1 MYLSNN
7 ETQVVMNINTIY
19 DGTLEKTSS
28 FIDHNQSFMIYQNVR
43 TETVYNDNKTSSI
56 QKYILEL
63 KPVMKIFNNLPLPLE
78 YKIESVCNNISILF
92 FMSTMA

>member
-7 ETQVVMNINTIY
+7 ETQVVININNIY

-28 FIDHNQSFMIYQNVR
+28 FMDHNQSFMIYQNVR

-92 FMSTMA
+92 FMSTME